1 MSTTK
6 VENIIDIEVSKFP
19 LMKILNQHY
28 KIDALLTLFF
38 TPEEIT
44 IQGYNAEEVQ
54 MLATTT
60 IPISSFHSYRCKEN
74 ISINVPINVK
84 DMSGKCERIEIARED
99 SWRVTAKFK
108 FNSGTMYQVASHTMS
123 EKRNMERVKSGLSFN
138 DYFPV
143 RKILEEY

>member
-1 MSTTK
+1 M
-6 VENIIDIEVSKFP
+6 ENIVDIEVSNLP

-44 IQGYNAEEVQ
+44 TQGYNAEEVQ
-54 MLATTT
+54 MLATAT
-60 IPISSFHSYRCKEN
+60 IPINSFQSYRCKEN
-74 ISINVPINVK
+74 ISINIPMNVK
-84 DMSGKCERIEIARED
+84 DMSGKCERIEITRED

-108 FNSGTMYQVASHTMS
+108 FNGGTIYQVTSHTMS
-123 EKRNMERVKSGLSFN
+123 EKRNTERVKSGVFFN

-143 RKILEEY
+143 RKISERISKTN